1 MTIFS
6 FGEEI
11 LGISAIKE
19 IIKPSLVAHISLEY
33 RDNNIIASSKT
44 EEGEQF
50 LKELCV
56 QGICQEISE

>member
-11 LGISAIKE
+11 SEINAIKE
-19 IIKPSLVAHISLEY
+19 IIKPSLVTHISLEV
-33 RDNNIIASSKT
+33 RDNDIIASSKT
-44 EEGEQF
+44 KEGEQF
-50 LKELCV
+50 LRELCA